1 MLPPQLPA
9 QTPAPPQAVCPL
21 CGVAPDGRVVQV
33 PSDPGRS
40 QASHEPEQ
48 VRSQQMPSGEHFV
61 PAAQPPG
68 TAVQSWP
75 FLLVHVPVL
84 SQVPAQVGLSW
95 LITAAQA

>member
-1 MLPPQLPA
+1 
-9 QTPAPPQAVCPL
+9 
-21 CGVAPDGRVVQV
+21 
-33 PSDPGRS
+33 
-40 QASHEPEQ
+40 
-48 VRSQQMPSGEHFV
+48 MPSGEHFV

>member
-1 MLPPQLPA
+1 MLAPQLPA
-9 QTPAPPQAVCPL
+9 HTPVPPQAVCPL
-21 CGVAPDGRVVQV
+21 WGAAPDGRIVQV
-33 PSDPGRS
+33 PSEPARS

-48 VRSQQMPSGEHFV
+48 ARSQQMPSGEHLV

-84 SQVPAQVGLSW
+84 SQVPAQVWLSW
-95 LITAAQA
+95 LITATQA